1 MKKSDKIVIILLI
14 ISNVIAWLSIY
25 FTEVKKNNIV
35 EVVDDEN
42 IKKILDTT
50 YIFDHS
56 KIE

>member
-14 ISNVIAWLSIY
+14 ISNIIAWLSIY
-25 FTEVKKNNIV
+25 FTEIEKTNRV
-35 EVVDDEN
+35 EVIEEEH

-50 YIFDHS
+50 FIFDHS

>member
-14 ISNVIAWLSIY
+14 ISNIIAWLSIY
-25 FTEVKKNNIV
+25 FTEINRV
-35 EVVDDEN
+35 EVIDEEN

>member
-14 ISNVIAWLSIY
+14 ISNIIAWLSIY
-25 FTEVKKNNIV
+25 LTEIEKTNRV
-35 EVVDDEN
+35 EVIEEED

-50 YIFDHS
+50 FIFDHS